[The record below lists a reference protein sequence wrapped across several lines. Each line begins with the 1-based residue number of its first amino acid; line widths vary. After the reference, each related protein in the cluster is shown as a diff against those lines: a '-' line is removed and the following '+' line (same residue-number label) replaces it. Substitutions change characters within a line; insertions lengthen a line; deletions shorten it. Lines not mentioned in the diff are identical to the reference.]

1 MDILNN
7 ISEKLSFIADIS
19 FLGFLLSNLLICLA
33 ILVFFIGSRNLI
45 KKLIIKKTSLML
57 SFSDTKIKE
66 AFLKSIEKPV
76 EFFVVSIGIF
86 STSSFLIASQKV
98 NVFLQNINLSLFTI
112 SIFWLLSKIV
122 EPLSRK
128 IKNLKTILTKDLL
141 DWLISAIKII
151 IFILGFSSVLEV
163 WGIKV
168 GPIIAGL
175 GLFGVAVAL
184 GAQDLFKNLISG
196 ILVLVEKRF
205 KKGDVV
211 IIENVI
217 EGTVEK
223 IGFRS
228 TAIRKFDKSLCFIPN
243 YQFAE
248 NAVVNITEISNR
260 RINWIIGVEYKT
272 TIIQLKKICS
282 DIESSIRANKKE
294 FVVSESTPVIV
305 KINEFAPSS
314 IDILVRCFTKTN
326 DYNKFV
332 KAKDGLAVE
341 IKKIIENRKCS
352 FAFPSQSL
360 YIEK

>member
-1 MDILNN
+1 METFNKIYEQIVLGNKIIFLDITLLNF
-7 ISEKLSFIADIS
+7 ILSLLVLIIFI
-19 FLGFLLSNLLICLA
+19 F
-33 ILVFFIGSRNLI
+33 SRKLI
-45 KKLIIKKTSLML
+45 KKIIVKKTSIIVKFLDKK
-57 SFSDTKIKE
+57 SKDS
-66 AFLKSIEKPV
+66 FLKSLDSLIEFSV
-76 EFFVVSIGIF
+76 ISAGIF
-86 STSSFLIASQKV
+86 IATNIINAPQKI
-98 NVFLQNINLSLFTI
+98 NIFFNNLNQSLFTI
-112 SIFWLLSKIV
+112 IIFWIISKTV
-122 EPLSRK
+122 EPLSHK
-128 IKNLKTILTKDLL
+128 IKNLKSILTNDLL
-141 DWLISAIKII
+141 DWLISSIKIVV
-151 IFILGFSSVLEV
+151 FIVGLSAVLEL
-163 WGIKV
+163 WGVKV

-196 ILVLVEKRF
+196 VLVLVEKRF

-211 IIENVI
+211 IIENII
-217 EGTVEK
+217 EGSVEK

-248 NAVVNITEISNR
+248 NAVINITEISNR

-272 TIIQLKKICS
+272 TINQLRNICS
-282 DIESSIRANKKE
+282 DIENSIRLNNND
-294 FVVSESTPVIV
+294 FIVSESTPVIV

-326 DYNKFV
+326 DYKRFIES
-332 KAKDGLAVE
+332 KDWLAVE
-341 IKKIIENRKCS
+341 IKKIVEKRKCS